1 MKDSLE
7 KIKNK
12 IANNS
17 DQIKTEEATKIALI
31 HPFISLLGYDIGDPT
46 QVIPEYTADVGVKKG
61 EKVDYAI
68 IENNEPII
76 IIECKTLGS
85 EIKPSHTSQLYRYFS
100 VTKARIGILTDG
112 NNYQVFSDLDKP
124 NIMDSKPFLE
134 FSITNIDDTAINELS
149 KLSKS
154 EFDIEDIVNFGRNL
168 KWINQLKKVIKSQIE
183 NPNDDFVKFF
193 SSFIY
198 EGTLTQKRK
207 EEFRPIV
214 KKAFQSHIN
223 DSIKKLINNA
233 IDESED
239 EDHNDEPKKD
249 SKNNKII
256 TTEEELEGFYI
267 VKSILRQH
275 IDLNRIKDRDTVS
288 YFGIL
293 LDDNNRKPLCRLWFN
308 SETVKYIGL
317 FDKSESAGA
326 KKEDRIKISNLNDI
340 YLYSERII
348 NTLKIYDY

>member
-1 MKDSLE
+1 MKENLE
-7 KIKNK
+7 QIKKKITES
-12 IANNS
+12 S
-17 DQIKTEEATKIALI
+17 DHIKTEEATKIALI

-46 QVIPEYTADVGVKKG
+46 QVIPEYTADVGIKKG

-68 IENNEPII
+68 VQNGEPII
-76 IIECKTLGS
+76 IIECKTLGA
-85 EIKPSHTSQLYRYFS
+85 EIKSSHTSQLYRYFS

-112 NNYQVFSDLDKP
+112 NNYQIFSDLDKP

-134 FSITNIDDTAINELS
+134 FSVTTIDDTSINELS
-149 KLSKS
+149 KLSKT
-154 EFDIEDIVNFGRNL
+154 EFDIENIVNFGRNL

-183 NPNDDFVKFF
+183 NPDDEFVKFF
-193 SSFIY
+193 SAFIY

-233 IDESED
+233 IDESEED
-239 EDHNDEPKKD
+239 ENNTEPKKETRD
-249 SKNNKII
+249 DRIV
-256 TTEEELEGFYI
+256 TTEEELEGFHI

-275 IDLNRIKDRDTVS
+275 VDLSRVKDRDTIS

-317 FDKSESAGA
+317 FDKSDSAGA
-326 KKEDRIKISNLNDI
+326 KKEERVKISNLNEI
-340 YLYSERII
+340 YDYSERLI
-348 NTLKIYDY
+348 NTLKVYE